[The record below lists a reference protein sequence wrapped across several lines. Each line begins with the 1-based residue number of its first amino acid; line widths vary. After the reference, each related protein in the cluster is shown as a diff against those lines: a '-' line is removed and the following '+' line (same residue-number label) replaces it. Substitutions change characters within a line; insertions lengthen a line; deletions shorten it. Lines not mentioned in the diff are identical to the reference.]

1 MSLREQF
8 DKVRRRLEE
17 LGDQAWALSW
27 SKLHRCQTVEPFDG
41 IPKFALVVVNFS
53 TTRYLKLMLLTLAE
67 QTPLELLKR
76 IVIVDNYSQDGGARF
91 LRRLAD
97 RVDLISLVEN
107 RLFLNHARG
116 MRSGLTRLHELETHG
131 DKKNCANIVI
141 SCDSDVVFRRKDTL
155 ANLANVFVDQKTALA
170 GELRHGIFPYPEAQA
185 SFIAVRR
192 DCYAR
197 RDIAPWVNHGSP
209 SYWQQRSIWQAGLGV
224 VDFPSNREGYILH
237 RGRAGVA
244 AAHAFSP
251 LSSYSS
257 IKNNEA
263 HYMGVPDG
271 EKIWQGIEAH
281 WSALLDQEDEEL
293 LIEHLV
299 RRFS

>member
-1 MSLREQF
+1 MTLRAQF

-27 SKLHRCQTVEPFDG
+27 SKLHRGQSVEPFDG
-41 IPKFALVVVNFS
+41 IPRFALVVVNFS

-76 IVIVDNYSQDGGARF
+76 IVIVDNHSQDGGAGF

-97 RVDLISLVEN
+97 QIDLISLVEN

-116 MRSGLTRLHELETHG
+116 MRSGFTRLHELETG
-131 DKKNCANIVI
+131 LDKKCRTNIVI

-155 ANLANVFVDQKTALA
+155 TTLAKIFVDQRAALA

-197 RDIAPWVNHGSP
+197 KDIAPWVNHGSP
-209 SYWQQRSIWQAGLGV
+209 AYWLQRSIWQAGLGV
-224 VDFPSNREGYILH
+224 QDFPSNHEGYILH

-251 LSSYSS
+251 MSSYSS

-281 WSALLDQEDEEL
+281 WLDLLEQEDEEL
-293 LIEHLV
+293 LIAHLV
-299 RRFS
+299 GRFC